1 MIDVAIVGAGP
12 CGLAAAI
19 AAQKAGL
26 RPVTFD
32 GSCLVSGIFGYPTN
46 LTFFS
51 TVEKLAIGGV
61 PFICAAERPTRRD
74 ALAYYRGV
82 ARQFGLA
89 LRLFER
95 VERVERAAEG
105 GFVLRTQPLGGT
117 PRTER
122 ARAVVVATGYFGRP
136 NLLGVPGE
144 ELPHVTHFFRE
155 GHEGFGLDV
164 VVVGG
169 GNSAVEAALDLYRG
183 GARVTIVHYGD
194 GLDPNIKPW
203 ILPDMAGRLGDGA
216 IQARFGSRVT
226 AIDGEQVTITSA
238 HGEERIPARLVYLML
253 GFQPNTMLLE
263 QLDVPIDAATG
274 VPAHDPATM
283 ETSVPGLFIA
293 GVLTSGSQA
302 NKTFIENGRHHGEL
316 IAARLTG
323 AAS

>member
-1 MIDVAIVGAGP
+1 
-12 CGLAAAI
+12 
-19 AAQKAGL
+19 
-26 RPVTFD
+26 
-32 GSCLVSGIFGYPTN
+32 
-46 LTFFS
+46 
-51 TVEKLAIGGV
+51 
-61 PFICAAERPTRRD
+61 
-74 ALAYYRGV
+74 
-82 ARQFGLA
+82 
-89 LRLFER
+89 
-95 VERVERAAEG
+95 
-105 GFVLRTQPLGGT
+105 
-117 PRTER
+117 
-122 ARAVVVATGYFGRP
+122 
-136 NLLGVPGE
+136 
-144 ELPHVTHFFRE
+144 
-155 GHEGFGLDV
+155 
-164 VVVGG
+164 
-169 GNSAVEAALDLYRG
+169 
-183 GARVTIVHYGD
+183 VTIVHYGD